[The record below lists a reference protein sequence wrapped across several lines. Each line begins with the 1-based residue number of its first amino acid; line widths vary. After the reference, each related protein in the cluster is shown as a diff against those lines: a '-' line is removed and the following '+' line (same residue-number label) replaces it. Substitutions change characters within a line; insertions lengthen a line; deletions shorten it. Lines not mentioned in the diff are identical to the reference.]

1 MKKYFLLTAL
11 TSSLV
16 LSGCANVSFE
26 DLGADVYDTT
36 QLNTK
41 QETKTVTILSVLPA
55 KVLVDNKENKQMA
68 QAAGAILGGITGAV
82 LGYQHSN
89 LAAAAAGA
97 AGATGGAV
105 AGSMVKDKVQ
115 VEGVSLTYKQGS
127 KVYTSTQAGRKCQF
141 KPGLAVVI
149 TTKANE
155 TRIQPN
161 SECPA
166 KK

>member
-1 MKKYFLLTAL
+1 M
-11 TSSLV
+11 V
-16 LSGCANVSFE
+16 LAGCANVSSE

-68 QAAGAILGGITGAV
+68 QAAGAILGGLTGAV

-89 LAAAAAGA
+89 LAAAAAI
-97 AGATGGAV
+97 
-105 AGSMVKDKVQ
+105 AGSMVKVK
-115 VEGVSLTYKQGS
+115 VEGVSLTYKQGT

>member
-1 MKKYFLLTAL
+1 MP
-11 TSSLV
+11 
-16 LSGCANVSFE
+16 NVSSE

-89 LAAAAAGA
+89 LAAAAAGT
-97 AGATGGAV
+97 AGATGGV
-105 AGSMVKDKVQ
+105 IAGSMVKDKVQ